1 MHSGLT
7 FVAIIVSPHEN
18 NFKYEISS
26 LNNYLIVRILSV
38 ENGRRALEN
47 TIRTEIQGGYAIL
60 TLDRPNARNAL
71 NTGML
76 KQLAE
81 ALAHFDRDPEIRIVI
96 LTGADGNFASGAD
109 IGEVAD
115 KTAVDGVH
123 DLRLHS
129 WETIAKV
136 RKPLIAAVEGYCL
149 GGGFELAQRCDL
161 IVAADNATFG
171 QPEVRL
177 GLIPG
182 AGGVQRLATSI
193 GKWRAM
199 RMVLSGETITGQEAF
214 EWGLVSH
221 TSAAGE
227 ALQTAKEVAAKLVK
241 GAPLAQ
247 QFAKQAVLA
256 ALDKPE
262 GFDLERRSFELLL
275 STEDKA
281 EGIAAFRVKRK
292 PDFKGR

>member
-1 MHSGLT
+1 LHQ
-7 FVAIIVSPHEN
+7 N

-26 LNNYLIVRILSV
+26 LNNYSIVRIV
-38 ENGRRALEN
+38 DMENERGDMEN
-47 TIRTEIQGGYAIL
+47 YIRTELQDGFTIL
-60 TLDRPNARNAL
+60 ALCRPDVRNAL

-76 KQLAE
+76 QQLTE
-81 ALAHFDRDPEIRIVI
+81 ALCKFDRDPDIRTVI

-109 IGEVAD
+109 IGEIAD

-123 DLRLHS
+123 DLRLQFF
-129 WETIAKV
+129 ETIARFK
-136 RKPLIAAVEGYCL
+136 KPLIAAVEGYCL

-161 IVAADNATFG
+161 IVAADNAMFG
-171 QPEVRL
+171 QPEIRL

-182 AGGVQRLATSI
+182 AGGIQRLATSI
-193 GKWRAM
+193 GKVRAM
-199 RMVLSGETITGQEAF
+199 RLVLTGETITGQEAF
-214 EWGLVSH
+214 DWGLASH
-221 TSAAGE
+221 NAAPGQ
-227 ALQTAKEVAAKLVK
+227 ALQSAKEIAAKLAK

-247 QFAKQAVLA
+247 QFAKQAVLT

-281 EGIAAFRVKRK
+281 EGIMAFRAKRK